1 MTPSEQRIMD
11 FIRSH
16 PGQVPERKIRKELHL
31 SHGCIYQTRKKLEA
45 MGLLHT
51 ERRGRCLV
59 CYPAHFQ
66 PQEPEEN
73 ISAPALARMS
83 DHRTSKTLS
92 KWRTIRKK
100 RMPIVQGSYADVSQ
114 WQYDIEA
121 ECGNVDIDYRF
132 QAATV
137 TNLDTGEELRYSMR
151 EDDSGE
157 VSVSCDD

>member
-1 MTPSEQRIMD
+1 MHLPDEEEAGGYGVVAHGTPWKVPCVLPRTFPATGTRGNHPCSGTGADERPQDEQNT
-11 FIRSH
+11 
-16 PGQVPERKIRKELHL
+16 VE
-31 SHGCIYQTRKKLEA
+31 
-45 MGLLHT
+45 
-51 ERRGRCLV
+51 V
-59 CYPAHFQ
+59 AHD
-66 PQEPEEN
+66 PEE
-73 ISAPALARMS
+73 ADAV
-83 DHRTSKTLS
+83 
-92 KWRTIRKK
+92 
-100 RMPIVQGSYADVSQ
+100 VQGSYADISQ

>member
-1 MTPSEQRIMD
+1 
-11 FIRSH
+11 
-16 PGQVPERKIRKELHL
+16 
-31 SHGCIYQTRKKLEA
+31 
-45 MGLLHT
+45 
-51 ERRGRCLV
+51 
-59 CYPAHFQ
+59 
-66 PQEPEEN
+66 
-73 ISAPALARMS
+73 MS

-100 RMPIVQGSYADVSQ
+100 RMPIVQGSYADISQ